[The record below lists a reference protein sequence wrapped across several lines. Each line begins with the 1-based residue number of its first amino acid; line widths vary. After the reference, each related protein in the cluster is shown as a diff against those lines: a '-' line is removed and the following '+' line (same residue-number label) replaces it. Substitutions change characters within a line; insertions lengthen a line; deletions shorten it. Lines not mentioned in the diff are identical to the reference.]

1 VKTFRASLTFI
12 SCLVLLAGLAA
23 AQAQQP
29 TGSQQL
35 TIEEIFAEGGVT
47 GRAPSN
53 VEWSP
58 DGKKVSFVQR
68 DASGEHGALWYVDSA
83 TGKKA
88 ILVAEEKLATL
99 APPVSRIKSER
110 EKTWIERYHVA
121 AYHWAPDSQHLLF
134 DSMGQ
139 LWYYSLD
146 TGTAVQITTAPQATG
161 DPKFSPDGRR
171 ISYIREHNIY
181 VRSLEAGAAEKE
193 VTEDANPKIKKHELN
208 SGTETEDLLNGEV
221 DWVYA
226 EELDA
231 RSNYFWEPGGK
242 HIAFLEMD
250 EHEVPTYPLTD
261 LLDVQ
266 ASVEKEKY
274 PKPGY
279 ANPGVRLGVVGSE
292 GGRVKWISLGKD
304 QDFYIPRFGWISDG
318 WLWAQVLNRAQNK
331 LDLYFV
337 DTATGK
343 SRLVLEETNP
353 KWIDV
358 SDDFQ
363 ILKSGDRFL
372 WSSWRTGYTHLY
384 LYSFDKSNPLAAD
397 ARLERQLESGD
408 YEVTSVDGVDDSAG
422 WVYFTANKDDARD
435 RQLYRVKLDGS
446 GVSRITPEA
455 GTHAADFAD
464 DTRHYVDRF
473 STLLTPPVMSLCTVG
488 GSCTQFWGSNDLKE
502 YHIVPPKLVDFKAA
516 DGTVLYGILWLPEN
530 AATAAPASL
539 PLIINP
545 YGGPHAQDVANE
557 WRGPM
562 GLFNQI
568 LLQHGFAVLTVDN
581 RGMGAR
587 GEKFAAANFRHF
599 GDTELKDQLAALDQA
614 LQQYPVFDRN
624 RLGWWGWS
632 YGGYFTLYAMTHS
645 DRFQA
650 GVSVAPVTN
659 WLLYDSI
666 YTERYMG
673 LPKDNAENYRT
684 SSPVNSA
691 ANLRGHLLEV
701 HGTGDDNVHFQN
713 TVQMAQA
720 LINAGKQFDLMIYPG
735 KTHGI
740 SGTAASTHLFHM
752 IEDHFVKYLS
762 PSGAGGR

>member
-1 VKTFRASLTFI
+1 MRAFLTPI
-12 SCLVLLAGLAA
+12 CWVALLAGMAT
-23 AQAQQP
+23 AQAKP
-29 TGSQQL
+29 AAGKQQL
-35 TIEEIFAEGGVT
+35 TIEKIFAEGGLT
-47 GRAPSN
+47 GRSPSN
-53 VEWSP
+53 IEWSP

-68 DASGEHGALWYVDSA
+68 DASGEHGALWYVDAS

-99 APPVSRIKSER
+99 APPVSKIKSER

-146 TGTAVQITTAPQATG
+146 IGTAVQITTAPQATG
-161 DPKFSPDGRR
+161 DPKFSPDGKR
-171 ISYIREHNIY
+171 ISYIRDHNVY
-181 VRSLEAGAAEKE
+181 VRPLEAGAGEKE
-193 VTEDANPKIKKHELN
+193 VTEEANPKIKKDQPN
-208 SGTETEDLLNGEV
+208 AGTKTEGLLNGEV

-226 EELDA
+226 EELDV

-242 HIAFLEMD
+242 RIAFLQMNEQD
-250 EHEVPTYPLTD
+250 VPTYPLTD

-266 ASVEKEKY
+266 ASVDHEKY
-274 PKPGY
+274 PKPGDP
-279 ANPGVRLGVVGSE
+279 NPGVRLGVVGSE
-292 GGRVKWISLGKD
+292 GGKVRWISPTSDKD
-304 QDFYIPRFGWISDG
+304 IYISRFGWIRDG

-337 DTATGK
+337 NADSGK
-343 SRLVLEETNP
+343 SRRVLEETNP
-353 KWIDV
+353 QWIEV
-358 SDDFQ
+358 NDDFQ
-363 ILKSGDRFL
+363 VLKSGDHFL
-372 WSSWRTGYTHLY
+372 WSSWRTGFTHLY
-384 LYSFDKSNPLAAD
+384 LYSFDKANPLAAD
-397 ARLERQLESGD
+397 AHLERQLENGD
-408 YEVTSVDGVDDSAG
+408 YEVTGVDGMDDAG
-422 WVYFTANKDDARD
+422 SWVYFTANKDDARD

-446 GVSRITPEA
+446 GMSRISQEA
-455 GTHAADFAD
+455 GTHTTTFAD
-464 DTRHYVDRF
+464 DAKYYVDNF
-473 STLLTPPVMSLCTVG
+473 STLQTPPLMSFCTVG
-488 GSCTQFWGSNDLKE
+488 GSCSQFWGSNDLSQ
-502 YHIVPPKLVDFKAA
+502 YPMVPPKFVNFKAD

-530 AATAAPASL
+530 ASTAVPASV

-545 YGGPHAQDVANE
+545 YGGPHAQDVTNA
-557 WRGPM
+557 WRGAF

-568 LLQHGFAVLTVDN
+568 LLRRGFAVLTVDN
-581 RGMGAR
+581 RGMGGR
-587 GEKFAAANFRHF
+587 GEKFAAANYHHF
-599 GDTELKDQLAALDQA
+599 GDVELKDQLAALDQV
-614 LQQYPVFDRN
+614 LQQYPIFDRN

-632 YGGYFTLYAMTHS
+632 YGGYFTLYTMTHS

-673 LPKDNAENYRT
+673 MPKDNAEHYRT
-684 SSPVNSA
+684 SSPVNTA
-691 ANLRGHLLEV
+691 ADLRGKLLEV

-740 SGTAASTHLFHM
+740 SGTAASNHLFHM
-752 IEDHFVKYLS
+752 IEDHFVKYL
-762 PSGAGGR
+762 GNQNH

>member
-1 VKTFRASLTFI
+1 MKPIRALLSTASCFFLFASLAT
-12 SCLVLLAGLAA
+12 
-23 AQAQQP
+23 AQAQP
-29 TGSQQL
+29 AAGNQQL
-35 TIEEIFAEGGVT
+35 TIEKIFAEGGVT
-47 GRAPSN
+47 GRSPSN
-53 VEWSP
+53 IEWSP

-68 DASGEHGALWYVDSA
+68 DASGEHGALWYVDAA

-88 ILVAEEKLATL
+88 ILVTEEKLATL
-99 APPVSRIKSER
+99 APPVSKLKSER
-110 EKTWIERYHVA
+110 EKTWIERYQVA
-121 AYHWAPDSQHLLF
+121 AYHWSPDSRHLLF

-171 ISYIREHNIY
+171 ISYIRDHNLY
-181 VRSLEAGAAEKE
+181 VRPLEAGAGEQE
-193 VTEDANPKIKKHELN
+193 VTESANPKIKKDQLN
-208 SGTETEDLLNGEV
+208 AGTKTEGLLNGEV

-226 EELDA
+226 EELDV

-242 HIAFLEMD
+242 HIAFLQMNEQD
-250 EHEVPTYPLTD
+250 VPTYPLTD

-274 PKPGY
+274 PKPGDP
-279 ANPGVRLGVVGSE
+279 NPAVRLGVAGSE
-292 GGRVKWISLGKD
+292 GGRIKWISLTKD
-304 QDFYIPRFGWISDG
+304 QDIYIPRFGWIRDG
-318 WLWAQVLNRAQNK
+318 WLWVEVLNRAQNK

-337 DTATGK
+337 DADSGK
-343 SRLVLEETNP
+343 SRRVLEETNP
-353 KWIDV
+353 QWIEV
-358 SDDFQ
+358 NDDFQ
-363 ILKSGDRFL
+363 VLKSGDRFL
-372 WSSWRTGYTHLY
+372 WSSWRTGFTHLY
-384 LYSFDKSNPLAAD
+384 IYSFDKSNPLAAN
-397 ARLERQLESGD
+397 AHLERQLENGD
-408 YEVTSVDGVDDSAG
+408 YEVTGVDGVDDSAG
-422 WVYFTANKDDARD
+422 WVYFTANKDDLRE

-446 GVSRITPEA
+446 GMSRISQEA
-455 GTHAADFAD
+455 GTHTANIAGDAK
-464 DTRHYVDRF
+464 HYVDRF
-473 STLLTPPVMSLCTVG
+473 STLQTPPVMSFCSVG
-488 GSCTQFWGSNDLKE
+488 GSCSQFWGSNDLAK
-502 YHIVPPKLVDFKAA
+502 YHMVPPKFVDFKAD

-530 AATAAPASL
+530 AAKASPGSV

-545 YGGPHAQDVANE
+545 YGGPHAQDVTNA
-557 WRGPM
+557 WRGAF

-568 LLQHGFAVLTVDN
+568 LLQRGFAVLTVDN

-587 GEKFAAANFRHF
+587 GQKFAAANYHHF
-599 GDTELKDQLAALDQA
+599 GDIELKDQLAALDQA
-614 LQQYPVFDRN
+614 LQQYPILDRN

-632 YGGYFTLYAMTHS
+632 YGGYFTLYTLTHS

-650 GVSVAPVTN
+650 GVSVAPVTD
-659 WLLYDSI
+659 WRLYDSI

-673 LPKDNAENYRT
+673 MPKDNAEHYRA
-684 SSPVNSA
+684 SSPVNTA
-691 ANLRGHLLEV
+691 ANLHGKLLEV

-752 IEDHFVKYLS
+752 IEDHFVEYLG
-762 PSGAGGR
+762 PQNH

>member
-1 VKTFRASLTFI
+1 MKHLCSSLTVFFCFLLC
-12 SCLVLLAGLAA
+12 SCLAA
-23 AQAQQP
+23 AQAQP
-29 TGSQQL
+29 AGGRQL
-35 TIEEIFAEGGVT
+35 TIEKIFAEGGVT
-47 GRAPSN
+47 GRAPTN

-58 DGKKVSFVQR
+58 DGKKLSFVQR
-68 DASGEHGALWYVDSA
+68 DASGEHGALWYVDAA

-99 APPVSRIKSER
+99 APPASKIKSER

-121 AYHWAPDSQHLLF
+121 AYHWAPDSKHLLF
-134 DSMGQ
+134 DSMSQ

-146 TGTAVQITTAPQATG
+146 SGTAVQITTAPQATG
-161 DPKFSPDGRR
+161 DPKFSPDGQR
-171 ISYIREHNIY
+171 ISYIRDHNIY
-181 VRSLEAGAAEKE
+181 VRPLEAGAGEKE
-193 VTEDANPKIKKHELN
+193 ITEDANPKIKKRESN
-208 SGTETEDLLNGEV
+208 TGTETEDLLNGEV

-231 RSNYFWEPGGK
+231 RSNYFWEPNGK
-242 HIAFLEMD
+242 HIAFLQMNEQ
-250 EHEVPTYPLTD
+250 EVPTYPLTD

-266 ASVEKEKY
+266 ATVDKEKY
-274 PKPGY
+274 PKPGDS
-279 ANPGVRLGVVGSE
+279 NPAVRLGVVGSD
-292 GGRVKWISLGKD
+292 GGRIKWISLGKD
-304 QDFYIPRFGWISDG
+304 QDIYIPRFGWLGDG
-318 WLWAQVLNRAQNK
+318 WLWVQVLNRAQDK

-337 DTATGK
+337 DAASGK
-343 SRLVLEETNP
+343 SRLVLAETNP
-353 KWIDV
+353 KWVDV

-363 ILKSGDRFL
+363 VLKSGDHFL
-372 WSSWRTGYTHLY
+372 WSSWRTGFTHLY
-384 LYSFDKSNPLAAD
+384 LYSFNKSNPLTAD
-397 ARLERQLESGD
+397 AHLERQLETGD
-408 YEVTSVDGVDDSAG
+408 YEVTGVDSVDDAG
-422 WVYFTANKDDARD
+422 DWVYFTANKDDARD

-446 GVSRITPEA
+446 GLSRISKEA
-455 GTHAADFAD
+455 GTHAADFAGD
-464 DTRHYVDRF
+464 SKHYVDRF
-473 STLLTPPVMSLCTVG
+473 SSLQTPPVMSFCTVG
-488 GSCTQFWGSNDLKE
+488 GSCSQFWGSSDLKE
-502 YHIVPPKLVDFKAA
+502 YHIVPPKFVDFKAD

-530 AATAAPASL
+530 AATAAPGSV
-539 PLIINP
+539 PLILNP

-557 WRGPM
+557 WRGSA

-568 LLQHGFAVLTVDN
+568 LIRHGFAVLTVDN

-614 LQQYPVFDRN
+614 LQQYPIFDRN

-645 DRFQA
+645 DRFQV

-684 SSPVNSA
+684 SSPVNTA

-713 TVQMAQA
+713 TVQMAQE

-740 SGTAASTHLFHM
+740 SGTAAGTHLFHM
-752 IEDHFVKYLS
+752 IENHFAKYLS
-762 PSGAGGR
+762 GQGH

>member
-1 VKTFRASLTFI
+1 VKPIFASLSAV
-12 SCLVLLAGLAA
+12 SCFFLLASLAA
-23 AQAQQP
+23 AQAQP
-29 TGSQQL
+29 AGKQQL
-35 TIEEIFAEGGVT
+35 TIEKIFAEGGLT
-47 GRAPSN
+47 GRSPSN
-53 VEWSP
+53 IEWSP

-68 DASGEHGALWYVDSA
+68 DASGEHGALWYVDAS

-99 APPVSRIKSER
+99 APPVSKIKSER

-146 TGTAVQITTAPQATG
+146 TGTAVQVTTAPQATG
-161 DPKFSPDGRR
+161 DPKFSPDGKR
-171 ISYIREHNIY
+171 ISYIRDHNVY
-181 VRSLEAGAAEKE
+181 VRPLEAGAGEKE
-193 VTEDANPKIKKHELN
+193 ITEAGNPKIKKDQLN
-208 SGTETEDLLNGEV
+208 AGTKTEGLLNGEV

-226 EELDA
+226 EELDV

-242 HIAFLEMD
+242 HIAFLQMNEQD
-250 EHEVPTYPLTD
+250 VPTYPLTD

-266 ASVEKEKY
+266 ASVDHEKY
-274 PKPGY
+274 PKPGDP
-279 ANPGVRLGVVGSE
+279 NPEVRLGVVGSE
-292 GGRVKWISLGKD
+292 GGKVRWISLTEDKD
-304 QDFYIPRFGWISDG
+304 IYISRFGWIRDG

-337 DTATGK
+337 NTDSGK
-343 SRLVLEETNP
+343 SRRVLEETNP
-353 KWIDV
+353 QWIEV
-358 SDDFQ
+358 NDDFQ
-363 ILKSGDRFL
+363 VLKSGDHFL
-372 WSSWRTGYTHLY
+372 WSSWRTGFTHLY
-384 LYSFDKSNPLAAD
+384 LYSFDKANPLAAD
-397 ARLERQLESGD
+397 AHLERQLENGD
-408 YEVTSVDGVDDSAG
+408 YEVSGVDSVDNDAG

-446 GVSRITPEA
+446 GGSRISQEA
-455 GTHAADFAD
+455 GTHAADFAGD
-464 DTRHYVDRF
+464 AKHYVDRF
-473 STLLTPPVMSLCTVG
+473 STLQTPPVMSFCTVG
-488 GSCTQFWGSNDLKE
+488 GTCSQFWGSNDLAE
-502 YHIVPPKLVDFKAA
+502 YSMVPPKFVEFKAD

-530 AATAAPASL
+530 ASTAVPASV

-545 YGGPHAQDVANE
+545 YGGPHAQDVTNT
-557 WRGPM
+557 WRGAF

-568 LLQHGFAVLTVDN
+568 LLRRGFAVLTVDN
-581 RGMGAR
+581 RGMGGR
-587 GEKFAAANFRHF
+587 GEKFAAANYHHF
-599 GDTELKDQLAALDQA
+599 GDVELKDQLAALDQA
-614 LQQYPVFDRN
+614 LQQYPIFDRN

-632 YGGYFTLYAMTHS
+632 YGGYFTLYTMTHS
-645 DRFQA
+645 NRFQA

-673 LPKDNAENYRT
+673 LPKDNAEHYRT
-684 SSPVNSA
+684 SSPVNTA
-691 ANLRGHLLEV
+691 TDLHGKLLEV

-740 SGTAASTHLFHM
+740 SGTAASNHLFHM
-752 IEDHFVKYLS
+752 IEDHFVKYL
-762 PSGAGGR
+762 GNQNH